1 MHVSLLFFY
10 RMCLVSSILA
20 LNGLPKLFFLRTV
33 ANLQKF
39 PLIKLLPSNLSL
51 IPHFE
56 IAEVRDLEVSLE
68 IHDVVVAFTFILSS
82 DI

>member
-20 LNGLPKLFFLRTV
+20 LNGLPKLYFRTA
-33 ANLQKF
+33 ANFPKC
-39 PLIKLLPSNLSL
+39 PLIKLLPNNPSL

-56 IAEVRDLEVSLE
+56 YAEVTDLEVSLKTN
-68 IHDVVVAFTFILSS
+68 DVVVAFTFT
-82 DI
+82 